1 MTEGTAKAPRSIHTA
16 RSQAGWHMGSI
27 ACIQSLVGRL
37 IDSVQASNER
47 MDFVQAGGCCD
58 VCPWKRVQTI
68 CASATCAITR
78 ALTGAIKNDPSPLP
92 LTVALRGL
100 PTIFPSLFLA
110 WIIFPQNFLNF
121 VHSPFERIDLWH
133 TN

>member
-1 MTEGTAKAPRSIHTA
+1 MSGYRFQAIGGTYKA

-27 ACIQSLVGRL
+27 TCIQSLVGRL

-47 MDFVQAGGCCD
+47 MDFVQAGASCD
-58 VCPWKRVQTI
+58 VCPWKQSQTI
-68 CASATCAITR
+68 CAGMTLAIPG

-92 LTVALRGL
+92 LTVALGGL

-110 WIIFPQNFLNF
+110 WIIFPSIPLEF